1 MVVECISCH
10 TLVSVVLQAV
20 RVVCSASSSLNMVQ
34 QVSKRSQIFITM
46 EASDKGQWLRQMAEM
61 VQVL

>member
-20 RVVCSASSSLNMVQ
+20 RVVCSASSTLNMVQ
-34 QVSKRSQIFITM
+34 QVSKRSQIFMTM
-46 EASDKGQWLRQMAEM
+46 EASDKGQ
-61 VQVL
+61 